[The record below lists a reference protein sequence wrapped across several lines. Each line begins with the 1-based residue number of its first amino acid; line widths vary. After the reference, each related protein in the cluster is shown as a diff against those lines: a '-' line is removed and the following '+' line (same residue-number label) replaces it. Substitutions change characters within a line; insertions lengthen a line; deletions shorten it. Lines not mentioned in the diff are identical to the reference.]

1 MKGLDNRAPDFL
13 RIVFNPARF
22 REVLSKFAI
31 RSHDFLVIDEHSTA
45 THSGRAGIDSHDVR
59 RATHGERF
67 LGLCERYCDGPVD
80 VRLVGAGRVRL
91 GVAFGVSPLLDAFL
105 LARGGRTG
113 V

>member
-1 MKGLDNRAPDFL
+1 MPNFL
-13 RIVFNPARF
+13 RIVFNPTWF
-22 REVLSKFAI
+22 GEVLCKFTI
-31 RSHDFLVIDEHSTA
+31 GGHDFLVINKYGTA
-45 THSGRAGIDSHDVR
+45 SHSGRAGIDSHDVR